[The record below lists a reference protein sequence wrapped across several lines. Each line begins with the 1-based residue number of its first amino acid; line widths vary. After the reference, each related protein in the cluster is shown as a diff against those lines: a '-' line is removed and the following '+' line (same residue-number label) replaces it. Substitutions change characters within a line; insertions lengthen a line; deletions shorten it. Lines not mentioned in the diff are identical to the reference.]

1 MEHKNGFPLV
11 TLGNLLT
18 KSEAWIEL
26 DPTARYREVTVR
38 LWGNGVVLRHEVAG
52 SEIAA
57 GRRLQVHT
65 DQFIISRIDARHGAS
80 GLIPPELNGAVVSS
94 DFPVFALDEGLIL
107 PQFLGWLSKTRQFID
122 LCLVASEGTTNR
134 VRLQEKRFLA
144 LEIPLPPLPEQ
155 RRIVARIEALAAK
168 ITEARGLRQQAV
180 EEVEALMNMASRQVI
195 GEIPGKQWI
204 SLDRYVQSI
213 ENGKSPACESR
224 PATADEWGVLKVG
237 AVSFGYFEANE
248 NKALPINVEPNS
260 YYEVR
265 SGDFLMSRAN
275 TTQLVGACA
284 IVQHTRPKLLLSD
297 KTFRFVFCENMQIE
311 PQFLNYVLKSPALRS
326 QLEQEATGT
335 SPTMKNISK
344 EKVLNLL
351 IPEKD
356 LPEQR
361 RIVAYLD
368 GLQAKVDA
376 VRQLQA
382 ATAAELEA
390 LLPAVLD
397 RAFRGEL

>member
-195 GEIPGKQWI
+195 GEIFIPCHPI
-204 SLDRYVQSI
+204 
-213 ENGKSPACESR
+213 P
-224 PATADEWGVLKVG
+224 P
-237 AVSFGYFEANE
+237 NE
-248 NKALPINVEPNS
+248 NI
-260 YYEVR
+260 
-265 SGDFLMSRAN
+265 
-275 TTQLVGACA
+275 
-284 IVQHTRPKLLLSD
+284 PK
-297 KTFRFVFCENMQIE
+297 
-311 PQFLNYVLKSPALRS
+311 
-326 QLEQEATGT
+326 
-335 SPTMKNISK
+335 
-344 EKVLNLL
+344 
-351 IPEKD
+351 
-356 LPEQR
+356 R
-361 RIVAYLD
+361 R
-368 GLQAKVDA
+368 
-376 VRQLQA
+376 
-382 ATAAELEA
+382 
-390 LLPAVLD
+390 
-397 RAFRGEL
+397 